1 VNELGIDLSVGQSR
15 LGLALAGLSL
25 GFVLSSRVGAPFQ
38 DAILALCSQTP
49 RFARCEV
56 DSAKLTPGKGT
67 MLLGPH
73 LSHSRS
79 VLRLR
84 EVGGRVRPLGVLT
97 GTSGARKL
105 TRGQLDLPVAKQQE
119 GVERIFGRPHDP
131 SQHSARPPK

>member
-1 VNELGIDLSVGQSR
+1 VNDLGIDLSVSQSR

-38 DAILALCSQTP
+38 DAILALHSQAP

-56 DSAKLTPGKGT
+56 DSAKLTPREGI

-73 LSHSRS
+73 LGRSRS

-84 EVGGRVRPLGVLT
+84 ELGGSVRPLGVLT
-97 GTSGARKL
+97 GTSGAREL
-105 TRGQLDLPVAKQQE
+105 TGGQLDLPVAKPQE
-119 GVERIFGRPHDP
+119 GVQRILGRPHDP